1 MADLPEAAAKAWRR
15 GFRASRGAALL
26 VACAGL
32 ALTIVGFMGT
42 RHLEKKR
49 LEADFKRQAAGL
61 VAALQTTIDI
71 YAEEL
76 HSIGRFYAA
85 SNLVERAEFRAFV
98 EGILSHRLAV
108 QALIWA
114 RHVPGARRTA
124 FEKSA
129 RRAGL
134 HGFAVTERGEDGRPV
149 LAAGRAEYYP
159 VWYLEP
165 SQGDDF
171 LFGLDLGSDETYR
184 KAFAEACDTG
194 NLVATARTTLAG
206 GSRPPVAVGLVLPI
220 YRAGTPLLAGPELRR
235 ASLLGFVVEVLRVD
249 DLVAEAVSDPALGG
263 LRLRLVDPEGE
274 GVQLLGTYPPP
285 PGRPASTA
293 IGLPERGALPSLH
306 YGAQLIL
313 PQRRWN
319 ATLTAGRHYVPSA
332 RMWWSRAV
340 VALGLLLTALLAA
353 YVSSVVGRAAWAGRL
368 VAERTAELSQ
378 ANEQLQREMAERL
391 RHEEALRR
399 SEERFRLL
407 VQTMNEGLA
416 VIDPSRKMI
425 YVNDALGRTLGYAEE
440 ELLGRS
446 PAEFMDDANRAIL
459 AEQLTR
465 RALGDDTPYEITWS
479 TKDGR
484 PVPTIV
490 SPRPRFDPDGQ
501 YQGSFAV
508 ITDISRLK
516 QAQEELAQTLAELR
530 RSNAELEAFAYI
542 ASHDLQEPLRKVRA
556 FGDRL
561 EARCA
566 ALLGD
571 QGRDYLQRMQN
582 AAARMQDLINDLL
595 AFSRVTTRA
604 LPFTPIDLTQ
614 VVHEVASDLETRIEQ
629 VGGCVDA
636 GDLPTIDAD
645 PLQMRQLVQNL
656 IGNALKFRREGVP
669 PVVRVRGEIVGDASG
684 EESCRLVVEDN
695 GIGFDMKH
703 VDRIFGM
710 FQRLHGRDEYEGT
723 GVGLAVCRKIVERH
737 GGAIAAQS
745 TPGQGSTFTVTLP
758 VHHAQGEPQHEPDG

>member
-1 MADLPEAAAKAWRR
+1 MANLPEAAAKAWRR
-15 GFRASRGAALL
+15 GSRASRAAGLL

-32 ALTIVGFMGT
+32 ALTVVGFVTT
-42 RHLEKKR
+42 RHLERKR
-49 LEADFKRQAAGL
+49 LEADFRGHALGL

-85 SNLVERAEFRAFV
+85 SNLVERDEFRAFV

-114 RHVPGARRTA
+114 RRVPGGRRAA

-129 RRAGL
+129 RREGL
-134 HGFAVTERGEDGRPV
+134 RGFALTERGHDGRPV
-149 LAAGRAEYYP
+149 PTGERAEYYP

-165 SQGDDF
+165 AQGDGF
-171 LFGLDLGSDETYR
+171 RLGLDLGSDETYG
-184 KAFAEACDTG
+184 KAFAEARDTG

-206 GSRPPVAVGLVLPI
+206 GARPPVAVALVLPI
-220 YRAGTPLLAGPELRR
+220 YQNGTPLLAGPELRR
-235 ASLLGFVVEVLRVD
+235 ASLLGFVVGLLRVD
-249 DLVAEAVSDPALGG
+249 DLVAEAVSDPTLGD
-263 LRLRLVDPEGE
+263 LRLRLTDQEGPE
-274 GVQLLGTYPPP
+274 VQLLGAGAYPPP
-285 PGRPASTA
+285 AGQPASTPA
-293 IGLPERGALPSLH
+293 DLRERGALPGLR

-313 PQRRWN
+313 PQRRWD
-319 ATLTAGRHYVPSA
+319 ATVTASPHHVPGT

-340 VALGLLLTALLAA
+340 VALGLLLSALLAA
-353 YVSSVVGRAAWAGRL
+353 YVSSIVGRAAWAGRL

-378 ANEQLQREMAERL
+378 TNEQLQREVAERL

-416 VIDPSRKMI
+416 VIDTSRKLI
-425 YVNDALGRTLGYAEE
+425 YVNDALCRTLGYAEE

-446 PAEFMDDANRAIL
+446 PAEFMDDANRGIL
-459 AEQLTR
+459 AEQLAR
-465 RALGDDTPYEITWS
+465 RALGDDTPYEITW
-479 TKDGR
+479 TTRDGH

-490 SPRPRFDPDGQ
+490 SPRPRFGPDGE

-516 QAQEELAQTLAELR
+516 QAQEELQ

-561 EARCA
+561 EVKCA
-566 ALLGD
+566 AALGE
-571 QGRDYLQRMQN
+571 QGRDYLQRMQT
-582 AAARMQDLINDLL
+582 AAARMQELINDLL

-604 LPFTPIDLTQ
+604 QPFTPVDLNQ
-614 VVHEVASDLETRIEQ
+614 VVREVVSDLETRIEQ

-636 GDLPTIDAD
+636 GNLPTIDAD
-645 PLQMRQLVQNL
+645 PLQMRQLLQNL

-669 PVVRVRGEIVGDASG
+669 PVVRVRGEIVGGAST

-703 VDRIFGM
+703 ADRIFEM
-710 FQRLHGRDEYEGT
+710 FQRLHGRGEYEGT
-723 GVGLAVCRKIVERH
+723 GVGLAICRKIVERH

-745 TPGQGSTFTVTLP
+745 TPGQGSVFTVTLP
-758 VHHAQGEPQHEPDG
+758 VHHAESPS